1 MKKFKDVFRS
11 RETVNALIV
20 EARAKDVD
28 FAIDSR
34 MW

>member
-1 MKKFKDVFRS
+1 MFRS

-28 FAIDSR
+28 FAINSR